1 MIRKM
6 VAKDLTVVA
15 DIENTLFTNP
25 WSEEQ
30 FHYECF
36 ENAYA
41 HLDVYEEDGKI
52 LGYIDYWIIFETAQL
67 SKIAVC
73 KDAQRKGIA
82 QKLLYACIDHCE
94 KAMCETISLEVREH
108 NQPAICLY
116 ENNGFMEV
124 TKRKGYYADDEDAY
138 LMIKP
143 LGGNYQ

>member
-1 MIRKM
+1 MIRRM
-6 VAKDLTVVA
+6 EAKDLAMVS
-15 DIENTLFTNP
+15 DMEKTLFANP

-41 HLDVYEEDGKI
+41 HLNVYEEDGNI
-52 LGYIDYWIIFETAQL
+52 LGYIDYWITFETAQL
-67 SKIAVC
+67 AKIAVC

-82 QKLLYACIDHCE
+82 QKLLDMCIQHCE
-94 KAMCETISLEVREH
+94 KSMCETISLEVREH
-108 NQPAICLY
+108 NQPAISLY
-116 ENNGFMEV
+116 EKNGFMEV
-124 TKRKGYYADDEDAY
+124 SKRKGYYADGEDAY